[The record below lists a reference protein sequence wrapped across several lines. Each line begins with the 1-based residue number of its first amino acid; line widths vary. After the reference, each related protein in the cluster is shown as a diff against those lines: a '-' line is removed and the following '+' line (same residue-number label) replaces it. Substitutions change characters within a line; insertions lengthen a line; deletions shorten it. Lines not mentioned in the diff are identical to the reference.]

1 MAGLPFLHLL
11 HEAVSYVGVSCV
23 CKPAIDALLA
33 KNIISAQSTMLS
45 ELIEKFCKYS
55 KYIRRKRS
63 MNNSKI
69 SFKIGDSVRVKPDV
83 LDPDTEAFSLEG
95 WQGRILDIRPQED
108 GPTIIDIEWD
118 SITLREMPASSIEA
132 CEEEGLDWT
141 QMGLYPDDVEV
152 TTARDTEQDVK
163 HAQKELKLVLYKSYS
178 WLGDEGKR
186 IHQILSGV
194 DDGDE
199 MAAMKRWGAYLEEH
213 LKFPF
218 DAEVDEWQERGPLR
232 SGDRVSVKNITL
244 IDDLYGVIVAL
255 RLGRRKY
262 DFPLCE
268 LAVIDK
274 QSANTQLI
282 QDYRVWFANR

>member
-1 MAGLPFLHLL
+1 
-11 HEAVSYVGVSCV
+11 
-23 CKPAIDALLA
+23 
-33 KNIISAQSTMLS
+33 
-45 ELIEKFCKYS
+45 
-55 KYIRRKRS
+55 
-63 MNNSKI
+63 MNNSKT
-69 SFKIGDSVRVKPDV
+69 SLKIGDSVRVKPDV

-108 GPTIIDIEWD
+108 GVTIIDIEWD

-141 QMGLYPDDVEV
+141 EMGLYSHDVEV

-163 HAQKELKLVLYKSYS
+163 HAQKEIERVSYKSYS
-178 WLGDEGKR
+178 WLGDAGKR
-186 IHQILSGV
+186 IQQILRGV
-194 DDGDE
+194 DHENE
-199 MAAMKRWGAYLEEH
+199 MAVMKRWGAYLEAH
-213 LKFPF
+213 LNFPF

-232 SGDRVSVKNITL
+232 SGDRVNVKKISL
-244 IDDLYGVIVAL
+244 VDDFYGVIVAL

-262 DFPLCE
+262 DCPLCD

-274 QSANTQLI
+274 QSANAQLI

>member
-1 MAGLPFLHLL
+1 
-11 HEAVSYVGVSCV
+11 
-23 CKPAIDALLA
+23 
-33 KNIISAQSTMLS
+33 
-45 ELIEKFCKYS
+45 
-55 KYIRRKRS
+55 

-163 HAQKELKLVLYKSYS
+163 HAQKELK
-178 WLGDEGKR
+178 
-186 IHQILSGV
+186 
-194 DDGDE
+194 
-199 MAAMKRWGAYLEEH
+199 
-213 LKFPF
+213 
-218 DAEVDEWQERGPLR
+218 
-232 SGDRVSVKNITL
+232 
-244 IDDLYGVIVAL
+244 
-255 RLGRRKY
+255 
-262 DFPLCE
+262 
-268 LAVIDK
+268 
-274 QSANTQLI
+274 
-282 QDYRVWFANR
+282 